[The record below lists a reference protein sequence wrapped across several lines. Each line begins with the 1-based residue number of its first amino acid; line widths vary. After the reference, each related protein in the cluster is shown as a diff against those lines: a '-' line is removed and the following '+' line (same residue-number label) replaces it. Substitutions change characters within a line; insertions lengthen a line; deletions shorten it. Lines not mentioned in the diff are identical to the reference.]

1 MGKTVIASNS
11 TLQPRRKLL
20 RQGPASLSDA
30 ELLAILLGRSAAGK
44 PAVTLAQELLQ
55 TSGSIRSLLRSSAE
69 ELTRHTGVGMAS
81 YERLQTVMEIARRQL
96 RESLEDS
103 DPLTS
108 PELTRS
114 YLQARL
120 RDRSREIFAALFLD
134 NRHRVRVF
142 EELFKGTL
150 DGAAVYPRVVAEKG
164 LRYRAAAVIV
174 AHNHPSG
181 VAEPSQA
188 DVALTRRLKDA
199 LGLIDIRLLDHF
211 IIGDGAPVSLA
222 ERGLL

>member
-1 MGKTVIASNS
+1 MTRLVQRIENQSG
-11 TLQPRRKLL
+11 QKLL
-20 RQGPASLSDA
+20 QKGPASLTDA
-30 ELLAILLGRSAAGK
+30 ELLSILLRGGPRGK
-44 PAVTLAQELLQ
+44 PAVKLAQELLQ
-55 TSGSIRSLLRSSAE
+55 KAGSLRALLQTSAE
-69 ELTRHTGVGMAS
+69 ELTRHEGVGMAS
-81 YERLQTVMEIARRQL
+81 FARFQTVLEVSRRQL
-96 RESLEDS
+96 LEVLENS

-108 PELTRS
+108 PELTRN

-134 NRHRVRVF
+134 NRHRVRIF

-199 LGLIDIRLLDHF
+199 LALIDIRLLDHF
-211 IIGDGAPVSLA
+211 IIGDGKPVSLA
-222 ERGLL
+222 ERGLI

>member
-1 MGKTVIASNS
+1 MTS
-11 TLQPRRKLL
+11 TRQATADHVRAKLL
-20 RQGPASLSDA
+20 RLGAASLTDA
-30 ELLAILLGRSAAGK
+30 ELLSLLLYRGIAGK
-44 PAVTLAQELLQ
+44 SPVELAQELLQ
-55 TSGSIRSLLRSSAE
+55 ATGSLRALLQLGAKEFTQRE
-69 ELTRHTGVGMAS
+69 GLGMAGFS
-81 YERLQTVMEIARRQL
+81 RLQTVMEINRRQL
-96 RESLEDS
+96 RETLDNSN
-103 DPLTS
+103 PLTS
-108 PELTRS
+108 PELTRN
-114 YLQARL
+114 YLQAQL
-120 RDRSREIFAALFLD
+120 RDRSREIFAAMFLD

-199 LGLIDIRLLDHF
+199 LALVDIRLLDHF
-211 IIGDGAPVSLA
+211 IIGEGTPVSLA
-222 ERGLL
+222 ERGLI

>member
-1 MGKTVIASNS
+1 MTISRLSGANQAG
-11 TLQPRRKLL
+11 LKLL
-20 RQGPASLSDA
+20 QRGPASLTDA
-30 ELLAILLGRSAAGK
+30 ELLSILLRRRVAGK
-44 PAVTLAQELLQ
+44 SAVEIAQELLQ
-55 TSGSIRSLLRSSAE
+55 TSGSLRTLLQTSAE
-69 ELTRHTGVGMAS
+69 QFTRHEGIGMAS
-81 YERLQTVMEIARRQL
+81 FARLQTVMEIARRQL
-96 RESLEDS
+96 RETLEGS

-114 YLQARL
+114 FLQAML
-120 RDRSREIFAALFLD
+120 RDRSREIFAAVFLD

-199 LGLIDIRLLDHF
+199 LALIDIRLLDHF
-211 IIGDGAPVSLA
+211 IIGDGSPVSLA
-222 ERGLL
+222 ERGLI

>member
-1 MGKTVIASNS
+1 MPGE
-11 TLQPRRKLL
+11 LQSAITGVRCKFVNA
-20 RQGPASLSDA
+20 GPGALSDVEILA
-30 ELLAILLGRSAAGK
+30 LLLCGCVRSGSCLDAAQRLLADK
-44 PAVTLAQELLQ
+44 QTLRALLQ
-55 TSGSIRSLLRSSAE
+55 ASEAEISGFPGLGLAAF
-69 ELTRHTGVGMAS
+69 T
-81 YERLQTVMEIARRQL
+81 RLQVVMEIARRQL
-96 RESLEDS
+96 REVLEDS
-103 DPLTS
+103 NPLTS
-108 PELTRS
+108 PDLTRR

-120 RDRSREIFAALFLD
+120 RDRSREIFAAMFLD

-150 DGAAVYPRVVAEKG
+150 DGAAVYPRVVAEKS

-199 LGLIDIRLLDHF
+199 LALIDIRLLDHF
-211 IIGDGAPVSLA
+211 IVGDGTPVSLA
-222 ERGLL
+222 ERGLI

>member
-1 MGKTVIASNS
+1 MTITRQNGANPAGQK
-11 TLQPRRKLL
+11 LRR
-20 RQGPASLSDA
+20 RGAASLTDA
-30 ELLAILLGRSAAGK
+30 ELISILLRRDASGRSAIM
-44 PAVTLAQELLQ
+44 LAQQLLHSSGGLRTLLQ
-55 TSGSIRSLLRSSAE
+55 TSVE
-69 ELTRHTGVGMAS
+69 DFTRHRGLGIAS
-81 YERLQTVMEIARRQL
+81 FTRLQTVMEIAHRQL
-96 RESLEDS
+96 FETLEDS

-142 EELFKGTL
+142 EELFKGTI

-199 LGLIDIRLLDHF
+199 LALIDIRLLDHF
-211 IIGDGAPVSLA
+211 IIGNGSPVSLA
-222 ERGLL
+222 ERGLI

>member
-1 MGKTVIASNS
+1 MNIKRAITSRHIR
-11 TLQPRRKLL
+11 TRLLQR
-20 RQGPASLSDA
+20 GPASLTDA
-30 ELLAILLGRSAAGK
+30 ELLSVLLRRSCAGRSTVKIAHD
-44 PAVTLAQELLQ
+44 LLQ
-55 TSGSIRSLLRSSAE
+55 RCGSLRALLQISAADF
-69 ELTRHTGVGMAS
+69 TGNPGLGVAS
-81 YERLQTVMEIARRQL
+81 YSSLQAVMEIARRQL
-96 RESLEDS
+96 LETLEESN
-103 DPLTS
+103 PLTS

-120 RDRSREIFAALFLD
+120 RDRSREIFAAMFLD

-150 DGAAVYPRVVAEKG
+150 DGAAVYPRVVAEKA
-164 LRYRAAAVIV
+164 LRYRAAAIIV

-199 LGLIDIRLLDHF
+199 LALVDIRLLDHF
-211 IIGDGAPVSLA
+211 IIGDGTPVSLA
-222 ERGLL
+222 ERGLI

>member
-1 MGKTVIASNS
+1 M
-11 TLQPRRKLL
+11 TLTNRSAANQARIKLL
-20 RQGPASLSDA
+20 QRGPASLSDA
-30 ELLAILLGRSAAGK
+30 ELLSMLLRRGTSEKSAIR
-44 PAVTLAQELLQ
+44 LAQEVLQASGGLRTLLQ
-55 TSGSIRSLLRSSAE
+55 TSVE
-69 ELTRHTGVGMAS
+69 EFTRHEGLGIAS
-81 YERLQTVMEIARRQL
+81 YTCLQTVMELARRQL
-96 RESLEDS
+96 REVLEHT

-108 PELTRS
+108 PDLTRN

-120 RDRSREIFAALFLD
+120 RDRSREIFAAMFLD

-199 LGLIDIRLLDHF
+199 LALVDIRLLDHF

-222 ERGLL
+222 ERGLI

>member
-1 MGKTVIASNS
+1 MKNTKGSDHGLARK
-11 TLQPRRKLL
+11 KLL
-20 RQGPASLSDA
+20 QRGVNSLTDA
-30 ELLAILLGRSAAGK
+30 ELLSILLRRSFAGK
-44 PAVTLAQELLQ
+44 SAVMLAQDLLQ
-55 TSGSIRSLLRSSAE
+55 TSGGLRKLLQVPAE
-69 ELTRHTGVGMAS
+69 DFTRHQGLGIAS
-81 YERLQTVMEIARRQL
+81 FTRLQTIMEISRRQL
-96 RESLEDS
+96 LETLQESN
-103 DPLTS
+103 PLTS

-114 YLQARL
+114 FLQARL
-120 RDRSREIFAALFLD
+120 RDRSREIFVALFLD

-142 EELFKGTL
+142 EELFLGTL

-199 LGLIDIRLLDHF
+199 LALVDIRLLDHF
-211 IIGDGAPVSLA
+211 IVGDGIPVSLA
-222 ERGLL
+222 ERGLI

>member
-1 MGKTVIASNS
+1 MKNTHGRVPDLA
-11 TLQPRRKLL
+11 RRKLL
-20 RQGPASLSDA
+20 RRGVKSLTDA
-30 ELLAILLGRSAAGK
+30 ELLSILLRRSFAGK
-44 PAVTLAQELLQ
+44 SAVMLAHDLLQ
-55 TSGSIRSLLRSSAE
+55 TSGSLRKLLQTPAE
-69 ELTRHTGVGMAS
+69 EFTRHQGLGIAS
-81 YERLQTVMEIARRQL
+81 FTRLQTVMEISRRQL
-96 RESLEDS
+96 LESLHDTN
-103 DPLTS
+103 PLTS

-114 YLQARL
+114 FLQARL

-134 NRHRVRVF
+134 NRHRVQVF
-142 EELFKGTL
+142 EELFLGTL

-199 LGLIDIRLLDHF
+199 LALVDIRLLDHF
-211 IIGDGAPVSLA
+211 IIGDGIPVSLA
-222 ERGLL
+222 ERGLM

>member
-1 MGKTVIASNS
+1 MTITNRSAAYQAR
-11 TLQPRRKLL
+11 TKLL
-20 RQGPASLSDA
+20 QRGPASLSDA
-30 ELLAILLGRSAAGK
+30 ELLSMLLRRGTSAKSAIR
-44 PAVTLAQELLQ
+44 LAQEVLQASGGLRTLLQ
-55 TSGSIRSLLRSSAE
+55 TSVE
-69 ELTRHTGVGMAS
+69 EFTRHEGLGIAS
-81 YERLQTVMEIARRQL
+81 YTCLQTVMELASRQL
-96 RESLEDS
+96 REALEGT

-108 PELTRS
+108 PDLTRS

-120 RDRSREIFAALFLD
+120 RDRSREIFAAMFLD

-199 LGLIDIRLLDHF
+199 LALVDIRLLDHF
-211 IIGDGAPVSLA
+211 IIGDGAPVSMA
-222 ERGLL
+222 ERGLI